1 MALQQTYIAPCAMQ
15 VTGAAI
21 SAKIAGPGL
30 PALARLPGLAGL
42 AGLAVAPG
50 EGDRC
55 FSSP

>member
-30 PALARLPGLAGL
+30 PGLPGLARLPGL